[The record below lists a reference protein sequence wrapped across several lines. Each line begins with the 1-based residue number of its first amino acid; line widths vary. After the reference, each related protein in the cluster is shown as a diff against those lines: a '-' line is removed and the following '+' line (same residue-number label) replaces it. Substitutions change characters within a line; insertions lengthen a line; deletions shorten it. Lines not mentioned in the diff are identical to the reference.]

1 MFDNPIILLI
11 IVAAALLR
19 WLSKR
24 SEAEKD
30 PERPTIP
37 GQPIPPSGETR
48 TEEERIRRF
57 LEALGQ
63 PATSAPP
70 PKVTPK
76 RETPRRTI
84 LPQPTLHRL
93 PPLTTVPPPLPPPI
107 WASPVLIEEAAPAP
121 PPVEKRIF
129 QPAIANEASFEVQDL
144 NVESLED
151 LSREG
156 RRAAARQRDLIP
168 DLASPRALRSAIV
181 LREIFGPPRG
191 LQAIRN
197 SSFSPVAT
205 VRSLVTWRRALS
217 FGSSTCHPEARR
229 R

>member
-11 IVAAALLR
+11 IVVAAVVR
-19 WLSKR
+19 WLWQKA
-24 SEAEKD
+24 EAEKD
-30 PERPTIP
+30 PERPTTP
-37 GQPIPPSGETR
+37 GEPIPPSGETR

-63 PATSAPP
+63 PANSAPP

-76 RETPRRTI
+76 REPPKRTI

-107 WASPVLIEEAAPAP
+107 WVEPVLVEEAAPRP
-121 PPVEKRIF
+121 IEKRVV
-129 QPAIANEASFEVQDL
+129 QPTFTKEATFEVHDL
-144 NVESLED
+144 GVESLED
-151 LSREG
+151 LSPEG

-168 DLASPRALRSAIV
+168 DLASARGLRSAIV

-191 LQAIRN
+191 LQA
-197 SSFSPVAT
+197 FEATTSP
-205 VRSLVTWRRALS
+205 L
-217 FGSSTCHPEARR
+217 
-229 R
+229 

>member
-1 MFDNPIILLI
+1 MFDNPIILLL
-11 IVAAALLR
+11 IVAAAVLR
-19 WLSKR
+19 WLYQK
-24 SEAEKD
+24 SEAGKD
-30 PERPTIP
+30 PERPATP
-37 GQPIPPSGETR
+37 GEPIPPSGETR

-76 RETPRRTI
+76 REPPKRTI

-107 WASPVLIEEAAPAP
+107 WTEPVLIEEAAPR
-121 PPVEKRIF
+121 PVEKRIF
-129 QPAIANEASFEVQDL
+129 QPAVAKEAIFEVHDL

-156 RRAAARQRDLIP
+156 RRAAARQRDFIP
-168 DLASPRALRSAIV
+168 DLASVRSLRSAIV
-181 LREIFGPPRG
+181 LREILGPPRG
-191 LQAIRN
+191 LQA
-197 SSFSPVAT
+197 FEGATSP
-205 VRSLVTWRRALS
+205 L
-217 FGSSTCHPEARR
+217 
-229 R
+229 

>member
-1 MFDNPIILLI
+1 MFDNPIIILI
-11 IVAAALLR
+11 IVVAALLR
-19 WLSKR
+19 WLSKK
-24 SEAEKD
+24 SEDGKD
-30 PERPTIP
+30 PERPIIP
-37 GQPIPPSGETR
+37 GQPIPPSGESR
-48 TEEERIRRF
+48 TEEESIRRF

-70 PKVTPK
+70 PKVKPK
-76 RETPRRTI
+76 REVPRTI
-84 LPQPTLHRL
+84 LPEPMLHRL
-93 PPLTTVPPPLPPPI
+93 PPLKTAPPPLPPPI

-129 QPAIANEASFEVQDL
+129 QPAIAREATFEVHDL
-144 NVESLED
+144 NVESLDD

-191 LQAIRN
+191 LQPFEA
-197 SSFSPVAT
+197 A
-205 VRSLVTWRRALS
+205 SLPL
-217 FGSSTCHPEARR
+217 
-229 R
+229 

>member
-11 IVAAALLR
+11 IVVAALLR
-19 WLSKR
+19 WLSKK
-24 SEAEKD
+24 SEAGKD

-37 GQPIPPSGETR
+37 GQPIPPSGEAR
-48 TEEERIRRF
+48 TEEESIRRF

-70 PKVTPK
+70 PKVKPR
-76 RETPRRTI
+76 REEPRRTI
-84 LPQPTLHRL
+84 LPEPMLHRL
-93 PPLTTVPPPLPPPI
+93 PPLKTAPPPLPPPI
-107 WASPVLIEEAAPAP
+107 WASPVLIQEAAPLP

-129 QPAIANEASFEVQDL
+129 QPAIANEATFEVHDL
-144 NVESLED
+144 GVESLED

-191 LQAIRN
+191 LQAFEAT
-197 SSFSPVAT
+197 SSP
-205 VRSLVTWRRALS
+205 L
-217 FGSSTCHPEARR
+217 
-229 R
+229 